1 MSTMVKIVCARCALG
16 DVDAS
21 PERIGW
27 GICCAPPP
35 HIAAQIAAQ
44 AAARLQDA
52 LSAAE
57 SSDIVLADPATPAEG
72 AEGVCERLRRQQ
84 RRIAGRATTRR
95 GAGDP
100 PGPLTWLVPSPRAV
114 AHLFA
119 PGAPRSRCGQVHRE
133 LHPGDD
139 RLQIA
144 PPGRRG
150 CRPCAVSAGL
160 IDTIAEGV
168 TV

>member
-1 MSTMVKIVCARCALG
+1 MVKIVCARCALG

-35 HIAAQIAAQ
+35 QIAAQIAAQ

-72 AEGVCERLRRQQ
+72 AEGVCERLRPGCCPVT
-84 RRIAGRATTRR
+84 AGAAGG
-95 GAGDP
+95 GAA
-100 PGPLTWLVPSPRAV
+100 R
-114 AHLFA
+114 
-119 PGAPRSRCGQVHRE
+119 RCGV
-133 LHPGDD
+133 
-139 RLQIA
+139 
-144 PPGRRG
+144 
-150 CRPCAVSAGL
+150 AG
-160 IDTIAEGV
+160 A
-168 TV
+168 